1 MEINNPDWDP
11 IDTTNSIKI
20 GSNDITKLYIGST
33 EVDKI
38 YIGSTEIYSK
48 Q

>member
-1 MEINNPDWDP
+1 MAD
-11 IDTTNSIKI
+11 SIKI
-20 GSNDITKLYIGST
+20 GSNDIIKFYIGST

-48 Q
+48 QEEVN

>member
-1 MEINNPDWDP
+1 M
-11 IDTTNSIKI
+11 TNSIKI
-20 GSNDITKLYIGST
+20 GSNDIIKLYIGST

-48 Q
+48 QEGVN

>member
-1 MEINNPDWDP
+1 M
-11 IDTTNSIKI
+11 TNSIKI
-20 GSNDITKLYIGST
+20 GSNDIIKLYIGST

-48 Q
+48 QEEVN